1 MIVLGLGGRKG
12 SGKSELAK
20 VCEKNGFVILSFASE
35 LKKLV
40 GEMTD
45 KTIEEV
51 QRDKE
56 VTSSYK
62 FSDEKLK
69 YLSKITEI
77 DINIINSILKDKEF
91 TTIRQLL
98 QVIGTDLIRKWNSDW
113 HVNQFRKKMKTNVNY
128 CFDDVRF
135 PNEKR
140 FIEEEL
146 NGICWF
152 IFRPA
157 YTNISNHES
166 EISLDWTDF
175 GTNII
180 VNNIPLNSLI
190 NRWKYYVQYGLINAD
205 FGHPVFE
212 CNNTTELRE
221 KLVSLLKSLKSI
233 EEVRKEIGCEYDKLM
248 WWINH
253 LVIPYELFIFDDSM
267 SFNKITD
274 ANAKVIG
281 IIFSMGTM
289 IKKDT
294 SLNIV
299 GRIGLLDYVLEKIIG
314 TFKLKLKKQNEIL
327 GHIYEVKLSN
337 PFIIE
342 NLKKWGII
350 ISKNKDF
357 LSPENVI
364 KDEYMLK
371 ALLAGL
377 LRSDYCK
384 YLFNGDNTISVS
396 LYIPPKLSDFLYEKL
411 TNFNPKRFETKNGMI
426 NFVIDNKFSDFK
438 EMMSEYCFFK

>member
-35 LKKLV
+35 LKRLV

-77 DINIINSILKDKEF
+77 DINIVNSILKDKEF

-233 EEVRKEIGCEYDKLM
+233 EEVRKLIGCEYDKLM

-267 SFNKITD
+267 IFNEITKT
-274 ANAKVIG
+274 NTMLIG
-281 IIFSMGTM
+281 IIAPTVTM

-294 SLNIV
+294 SFNV
-299 GRIGLLDYVLEKIIG
+299 TGKIGFIDYIRRQIDFDIKYRVKKRDDVHGHTYEIKII
-314 TFKLKLKKQNEIL
+314 
-327 GHIYEVKLSN
+327 N
-337 PFIIE
+337 PFVIE

-350 ISKNKDF
+350 IGKNKDF
-357 LSPENVI
+357 LLPNNII
-364 KDEYMLK
+364 KDDDMIKSFLK
-371 ALLAGL
+371 GILG
-377 LRSDYCK
+377 SDSCK
-384 YLFNGDNTISVS
+384 FLKNEGNPISVS
-396 LYIPPKLSDFLYEKL
+396 FQMPPKYSDFLYEKL
-411 TNFNPKRFETKNGMI
+411 IDFNPKRFELKNGMI
-426 NFVIDNKFSDFK
+426 NFVIDDKYSDFR
-438 EMMSEYCFFK
+438 ELINSYY

>member
-205 FGHPVFE
+205 FSHPVFE

-233 EEVRKEIGCEYDKLM
+233 EEVRKAIGCEYDKLM

-267 SFNKITD
+267 IFNEITKTNTMLIGKISPT
-274 ANAKVIG
+274 V
-281 IIFSMGTM
+281 TM

-294 SLNIV
+294 SFNV
-299 GRIGLLDYVLEKIIG
+299 TGKIGFIDHIRRLIDFDIKYRVKKQDNVHGHTCEIKII
-314 TFKLKLKKQNEIL
+314 
-327 GHIYEVKLSN
+327 N
-337 PFIIE
+337 PFVIE

-350 ISKNKDF
+350 IGKNKDF
-357 LSPENVI
+357 LSLEHII
-364 KDEYMLK
+364 KDNDMMKSFLK
-371 ALLAGL
+371 GILV
-377 LRSDYCK
+377 SDSCK
-384 YLFNGDNTISVS
+384 FLKNEGNPISVS
-396 LYIPPKLSDFLYEKL
+396 FQIPPKYSDFLYEKL
-411 TNFNPKRFETKNGMI
+411 IDFNPKRFELKNGMI
-426 NFVIDNKFSDFK
+426 NFVIDDKYSDFR
-438 EMMSEYCFFK
+438 ELINSYY

>member
-180 VNNIPLNSLI
+180 VNNLSLI
-190 NRWKYYVQYGLINAD
+190 
-205 FGHPVFE
+205 
-212 CNNTTELRE
+212 
-221 KLVSLLKSLKSI
+221 
-233 EEVRKEIGCEYDKLM
+233 
-248 WWINH
+248 
-253 LVIPYELFIFDDSM
+253 
-267 SFNKITD
+267 
-274 ANAKVIG
+274 
-281 IIFSMGTM
+281 
-289 IKKDT
+289 
-294 SLNIV
+294 
-299 GRIGLLDYVLEKIIG
+299 
-314 TFKLKLKKQNEIL
+314 
-327 GHIYEVKLSN
+327 HI
-337 PFIIE
+337 
-342 NLKKWGII
+342 
-350 ISKNKDF
+350 
-357 LSPENVI
+357 
-364 KDEYMLK
+364 
-371 ALLAGL
+371 
-377 LRSDYCK
+377 
-384 YLFNGDNTISVS
+384 
-396 LYIPPKLSDFLYEKL
+396 
-411 TNFNPKRFETKNGMI
+411 
-426 NFVIDNKFSDFK
+426 
-438 EMMSEYCFFK
+438 

>member
-233 EEVRKEIGCEYDKLM
+233 EEVRKAIGCEYDKLM

-267 SFNKITD
+267 IFNEITKTNTMLIGKISPT
-274 ANAKVIG
+274 V
-281 IIFSMGTM
+281 TM

-294 SLNIV
+294 SFNV
-299 GRIGLLDYVLEKIIG
+299 TGKIGFIDHIRRLIDFDIKYRVKKQDNVHGHTCEIKII
-314 TFKLKLKKQNEIL
+314 
-327 GHIYEVKLSN
+327 N
-337 PFIIE
+337 PFVIE

-350 ISKNKDF
+350 IGKNKDF
-357 LSPENVI
+357 LSPEHII
-364 KDEYMLK
+364 KDNDMMKSFLK
-371 ALLAGL
+371 GILV
-377 LRSDYCK
+377 SDSCK
-384 YLFNGDNTISVS
+384 FLKNEGNPISVS
-396 LYIPPKLSDFLYEKL
+396 FQIPPKYSDFLYEKL
-411 TNFNPKRFETKNGMI
+411 IDFNPKRFELKNGMI
-426 NFVIDNKFSDFK
+426 NFVIDDKYSDFR
-438 EMMSEYCFFK
+438 ELINSYY

>member
-113 HVNQFRKKMKTNVNY
+113 HVNQFRKKMKTNANY

-221 KLVSLLKSLKSI
+221 KLVGLLKSLKSI

-267 SFNKITD
+267 IFNKITED
-274 ANAKVIG
+274 NSVLIG
-281 IIFSMGTM
+281 VLSPIVTM

-294 SLNIV
+294 SFNV
-299 GRIGLLDYVLEKIIG
+299 TGKIGLMDFIRKKTNFDVKFKVKRQNNEHGDTYEIKII
-314 TFKLKLKKQNEIL
+314 
-327 GHIYEVKLSN
+327 N
-337 PFIIE
+337 PFVIE

-350 ISKNKDF
+350 IGKNKDF
-357 LSPENVI
+357 LLPENII
-364 KDEYMLK
+364 KNNNMLNSLIK
-371 ALLAGL
+371 GI
-377 LRSDYCK
+377 LRSDCCK
-384 YLFNGDNTISVS
+384 YLRNGDNPISVS
-396 LYIPPKLSDFLYEKL
+396 FQIPPKYSDFLYDKL
-411 TNFNPKRFETKNGMI
+411 IDYNPKRLEAKNGMI
-426 NFVIDNKFSDFK
+426 IFVIDDKFSNFK
-438 EMMSEYCFFK
+438 DLINSYY